1 MIRKLVKNEYVFA
14 LFTKAITII
23 TGVFSNIFLTRYLG
37 VELKGEYTYITTVI
51 GLLMVLLNLGI
62 YQTYMYQ
69 RRTNGVVVLQ
79 KYVNIFIYQFIL
91 YLFIAII
98 SCSFVGNYQL
108 KLAFIALPLEILN
121 YQIMMVYLV
130 ENYNERQKTLIASQI
145 LYLLLTIALYF
156 FLPRNIVIAIVAL
169 LIKDF
174 LCVFYS
180 FKGLYLWNGEHG
192 LDFNFLNE
200 TLKGGFLMMLAALML
215 TLNYKVD
222 VLMLDEF
229 TNDKQI
235 GLYAI
240 GVGLAEYTWII
251 PDAFKEVLFG
261 KSARGN
267 ARRDV
272 NKSIYINLIILIPL
286 VVVII
291 VFSKIIINLLYGFEF
306 IEAKDV
312 TRILALGVPVMV
324 LFKIIGIV
332 YLSEGKYLF
341 YTISLSVCAATN
353 IALNYY
359 LIPKYGI
366 NGAAVASVFSYNLC
380 GFIFLFKYI
389 YDNRKRSRMKLEN
402 QL

>member
-1 MIRKLVKNEYVFA
+1 MIRELLKNEYVFA

-37 VELKGEYTYITTVI
+37 VELKGEYAYITTVI

-62 YQTYMYQ
+62 YQTYMFQ

-79 KYVNIFIYQFIL
+79 KYINIFIYQFIL
-91 YLFIAII
+91 YLFIALF
-98 SCSFVGNYQL
+98 SCVFVDNSQL

-121 YQIMMVYLV
+121 HQIMMVFLV
-130 ENYNERQKTLIASQI
+130 ENYNGRQKVLIASQV
-145 LYLLLTIALYF
+145 LYLLLTIVLYI
-156 FLPRNIVIAIVAL
+156 FLSRNIIIAIVVL

-180 FKGLYLWNGEHG
+180 FKGMYSWKGDHG
-192 LDFNFLNE
+192 LDFNFLRE
-200 TLKGGFLMMLAALML
+200 TLKGGFLMMLATLML
-215 TLNYKVD
+215 TVNYKVD

-272 NKSIYINLIILIPL
+272 NRSIYVNLVILIPL
-286 VVVII
+286 VLII
-291 VFSKIIINLLYGFEF
+291 IAFSKIIINFLYGVEF
-306 IEAKDV
+306 IDAKNV
-312 TRILALGVPVMV
+312 TRILALGIPVMM
-324 LFKIIGIV
+324 LFKIIGTV

-341 YTISLSVCAATN
+341 YTISLSVCASAN

-366 NGAAVASVFSYNLC
+366 NGAAVTSVFSYNLC